1 MHSSQPP
8 HSARRRPFQQFPKS
22 ILDLITSPPFYF
34 SHLSSCVIILST
46 NCWQLSTDSL
56 PCFYSCPMATCSSN
70 CRQSNLLRIQTKS
83 CDSPVQNPRVSS
95 YHIQS
100 KIQSTYCTLQGPGI
114 ISFQSPTCLLCS
126 RHTHF
131 LAVPSICQAHCQVYA
146 DSSLDQECSFP
157 REDLAMVPS
166 LPSVRTLLKCN
177 LIREASSHLS
187 KITLTHCFLLF
198 LTCFIFTFITLKLY
212 YLFVC
217 FINFIISLL
226 HYTVSPERAGNF
238 SC

>member
-1 MHSSQPP
+1 MTPLFRILECLHTTFRVRSSQLTVPYRALA
-8 HSARRRPFQQFPKS
+8 SFPS
-22 ILDLITSPPFYF
+22 
-34 SHLSSCVIILST
+34 
-46 NCWQLSTDSL
+46 SL
-56 PCFYSCPMATCSSN
+56 PPAYYAP
-70 CRQSNLLRIQTKS
+70 
-83 CDSPVQNPRVSS
+83 D
-95 YHIQS
+95 
-100 KIQSTYCTLQGPGI
+100 
-114 ISFQSPTCLLCS
+114 
-126 RHTHF
+126 THF

-177 LIREASSHLS
+177 LIRKASSHLS